1 MRLLFLK
8 RTNCLSSIDM
18 RRPTSTIAQLQEILL
33 VQKVL
38 RTLATRLSNRLKILK
53 NLWVSYVFEKS
64 WKSCY
69 KLCKKI
75 AEKGPKDTD
84 NDATP
89 DLYAMDEL
97 KPEEKKDIAK
107 IQKNI
112 FMDNW
117 ALHEQKMFNMTNEER
132 PLKLTLK
139 IVIYGK

>member
-1 MRLLFLK
+1 MQE
-8 RTNCLSSIDM
+8 NC
-18 RRPTSTIAQLQEILL
+18 R
-33 VQKVL
+33 
-38 RTLATRLSNRLKILK
+38 
-53 NLWVSYVFEKS
+53 
-64 WKSCY
+64 
-69 KLCKKI
+69 
-75 AEKGPKDTD
+75 KGPKDTD